1 MQGVVKLFDPL
12 TGEGVVMCDT
22 DRVDRV
28 FAPNV
33 LEGSLFRNLRQGQ
46 RITFEVDGEGRA
58 TTVRLGS
65 EPDMGIG
72 TADI

>member
-28 FAPNV
+28 FAPDA

-58 TTVRLGS
+58 TTVRIGS
-65 EPDMGIG
+65 EPDMGMS